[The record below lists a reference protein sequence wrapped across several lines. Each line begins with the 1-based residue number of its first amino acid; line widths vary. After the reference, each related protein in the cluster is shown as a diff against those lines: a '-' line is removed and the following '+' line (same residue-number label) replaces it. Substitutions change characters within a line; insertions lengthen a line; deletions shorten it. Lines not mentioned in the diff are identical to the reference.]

1 MNNVKLFVWIIL
13 ISMIANN
20 LYSQEI
26 IGQWNGAINVNG
38 TELKLIFNIMAN
50 ENGYKGSMDSPDQNT
65 FGIPATSVVFEN
77 NSLIFEVKNIGLSYN
92 GKLIQNGKL
101 DGTFNQGG
109 LELSLIM
116 TKDKVEKVELKRP
129 QTPKEPLLYNSEEV
143 IFKNKIEG
151 FYLSGTLT
159 LPKKDGKFPAVI
171 LISGSG
177 AQNRDEEIFGH
188 KPFFVIADHLTKN
201 GIAVLRYD
209 DRGTAKSEGNFK
221 NSTTEDFATD
231 VESAINYLLTRK
243 EIDSNKIGLIG
254 HSEGGIIA
262 PMVAV
267 NNENV
272 NFIVLMAGLGIPGDE
287 LLLAQTELI
296 SKSMGVS
303 DNDVIKIRKF
313 NKGAYDIVTSTDDA
327 KIMYKNLGKYLVNSL
342 SELPEDQKPKKEEES
357 IFIKNQISALMN
369 PWMIYFLNY
378 NPTEILEKVECPVFA
393 INGSKD
399 IQVPAQLNLNAIKY
413 SLEKGGNKTVTIKE
427 FENLNHLFQECETGS
442 LDEYVKI
449 EQTFSPLALNEISKW
464 IQKQV
469 E

>member
-1 MNNVKLFVWIIL
+1 MNKVKIFVWIIL

-38 TELKLIFNIMAN
+38 TELKLIFHIMAN

-378 NPTEILEKVECPVFA
+378 NPAEILEKVECPVFA

-413 SLEKGGNKTVTIKE
+413 SLEKGGNKIVTIKE